1 MDTLVIERYAAA
13 DEAGFGPTLPLFIE
27 RAKKATINGRP
38 AIEDGRNRREIATAF
53 RQQRALAAHRTRTF
67 QALAEGPDP
76 GPAGPIHKLDTH
88 RPRHRDSTPAMALRG
103 TPA

>member
-38 AIEDGRNRREIATAF
+38 AIEDGRTRREIATAF
-53 RQQRALAAHRTRTF
+53 RQQRALASIRTRPF
-67 QALAEGPDP
+67 LALAEGTEP
-76 GPAGPIHKLDTH
+76 GPAGAIHKLDPPPP
-88 RPRHRDSTPAMALRG
+88 RPRVSAPPRDQ
-103 TPA
+103 

>member
-38 AIEDGRNRREIATAF
+38 AIEDGRTRREIATAF
-53 RQQRALAAHRTRTF
+53 RQQRALPAIRTRTF
-67 QALAEGPDP
+67 MALAEGTKP
-76 GPAGPIHKLDTH
+76 GPDGAINKHVSILARQRVSPPTIKRRGP
-88 RPRHRDSTPAMALRG
+88 
-103 TPA
+103 